1 MADYDTA
8 SSPISELLHAPRN
21 KEEKLQLVSNVW
33 DYVSKSRY
41 GLHYVIK
48 ESMHMVAGQQWIRFN
63 QAQNSFDRHS
73 LEEWVPTPTTNYL
86 VETFDY
92 IKDLFTSGD
101 IGPTVDPSTRDQ
113 EDIDRAKAAQR
124 ILRSEFE
131 RLDSETELLGNAASW
146 LALTGNAVLFST
158 WNGLHGDLVKIPRM
172 KMRKEAVTY
181 DIMRCPSCG
190 WSERAEVAPER
201 CASCSDFMVGDTA
214 VERDLIT
221 DKPIYETHEEQHTD
235 KAGKPVFDEVRLGNL
250 EEHVVNLLNFYPQ
263 PTREWKDIRYAIET
277 DVMDIDRVKDLFGS
291 KAKNVTAE
299 NIHVDDWAGAFSL
312 KMTADQNL
320 EDSDINESDK
330 CIVKIFRHV
339 PDRRFKRGK
348 LIICTH
354 DTILFDGDLDSCDGK
369 LPYTLIKY
377 RDVPGSFWGQGPIP
391 DQLPSQKRIN
401 AIDSNIVQNRK
412 QMVNPQ
418 WLIPEGAGISRVSG
432 RAGLVLRWSP
442 HSTGGYKPEK
452 VPGVP
457 LPQQVLGEREQTR
470 QDMRSI
476 SGIHELMQGQLPSGS
491 SGLETGAAVEFIFER
506 AYKRFGVAIRQW
518 RGGLAEHFH
527 RNLKILE
534 KYLEEDRIVRVLGDN
549 SELESYYY
557 SNSDFFNTEDMV
569 VRTGVG
575 LQGSD
580 VAYQQR
586 IMQAAQQGL
595 LGNIQAPVIR
605 GKILEKLDIEGFDSE
620 YVLDAKKA
628 RRVLMALRDQKEP
641 DPILPQ
647 IDNHAIQFTI
657 LRDFMLSSDFY
668 KLNDEIKASI
678 QERAQ
683 QHQQIM
689 QQQQQQVMQAAQAT
703 KGAGDQAAQAVQDS
717 GAMGQQGVPTQGVQ

>member
-1 MADYDTA
+1 MADYSTD
-8 SSPISELLHAPRN
+8 SSPISELTRAPRSRD
-21 KEEKLQLVSNVW
+21 EELKLISNVW
-33 DYVSKSRY
+33 DYTSRSRY
-41 GLHYVIK
+41 GLHYVVK
-48 ESMHMVAGQQWIRFN
+48 EAMHMVSGQQWIRFN
-63 QAQNSFDRHS
+63 QHQQTFDRHA
-73 LEEWVPTPTTNYL
+73 LEEWVPTPVTNYL

-92 IKDLFTSGD
+92 VKDLFTSGD
-101 IGPTVDPSTRDQ
+101 IGPTVDPATRDQ
-113 EDIDRAKAAQR
+113 VDIDRAKAAQR

-131 RLDSETELLGNAASW
+131 RLDSETKLLGEAASW

-172 KMRKEAVTY
+172 KMRKDAVTY

-190 WSERAEVAPER
+190 WTERKEVAPER
-201 CASCSDFMVGDTA
+201 CASCKDVMIGDTA

-221 DKPIYETHEEQHTD
+221 NNPIYDSVEEQEID
-235 KAGKPVFDEVRLGNL
+235 KEGKPLFDSVRLGNL

-263 PTREWKDIRYAIET
+263 PVREWSDVRYAIET

-291 KAKNVTAE
+291 KAKDVTAE
-299 NIHVDDWAGAFSL
+299 DIHVDDWAGAFNL
-312 KMTADQNL
+312 KMTETGDMVNTRP
-320 EDSDINESDK
+320 EDSDK
-330 CIVKIFRHV
+330 VIVKIFRHI
-339 PDRRFKRGK
+339 PDRRFKNGK
-348 LIICTH
+348 LIIATH
-354 DTILFDGDLDSCDGK
+354 DKILHSADLDSCDGK

-377 RDVPGSFWGQGPIP
+377 RDVPGSFWGHGPIP
-391 DQLPSQKRIN
+391 DQLASQKRIN

-470 QDMRSI
+470 HDMRSI
-476 SGIHELMQGQLPSGS
+476 SGIHEIMQGQLPTGS
-491 SGLETGAAVEFIFER
+491 SGLETGAAVEFSIDR
-506 AYKRFGVAIRQW
+506 AYKRFGASIRQW
-518 RGGLAEHFH
+518 RAGLAEHFH
-527 RNLKILE
+527 RNLQILE
-534 KYLEEDRIVRVLGDN
+534 KYWEEDRIVRVLGEN
-549 SELESYYY
+549 SEVESYYY
-557 SNSDFFNTEDMV
+557 SSSDFFGSEDMI

-586 IMQAAQQGL
+586 IMQASQQGL
-595 LGNIQAPVIR
+595 LGDIRQPEIR

-628 RRVLMALRDQKEP
+628 RRVLMALRDGEEP
-641 DPILPQ
+641 DPILPN
-647 IDNHAIQFTI
+647 IDNHTVQFTI
-657 LRDFMLSSDFY
+657 FRDFMLQSDFY
-668 KLNDEIKASI
+668 SLEEEVQQAI
-678 QERAQ
+678 QERAG

-703 KGAGDQAAQAVQDS
+703 KGAGDQAAQAVADT
-717 GAMGQQGVPTQGVQ
+717 GAMGQQNVPTQA